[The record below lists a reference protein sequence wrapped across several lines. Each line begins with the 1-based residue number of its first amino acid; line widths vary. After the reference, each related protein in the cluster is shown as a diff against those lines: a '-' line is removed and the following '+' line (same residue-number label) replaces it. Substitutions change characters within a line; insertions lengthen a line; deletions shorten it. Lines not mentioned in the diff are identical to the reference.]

1 MSCRLLR
8 LSPGLVLL
16 LALAGC
22 ATQPPAPPLD
32 AAPIRFLLTFDDG
45 PNARSDYNTT
55 LAIHAALADNDV
67 QPGIKALF
75 FVQTRNPKGG
85 GTDKGKAVLRQAHA
99 AGHVLGLHSGTARGH
114 IRHTRLAPQEF
125 EQSLIDGKSD
135 LHAITGSDPE
145 FVRPTYWGY
154 DDRTRA
160 GYAARGLK
168 MLLTNVNGRDGII
181 YVLNAKQDPVREFR
195 DELRRVRAEIESGAL
210 KPLDGVIPVVVTFHD
225 LNPYTSRRM
234 ATYLQLLVDAARH
247 AGLTVAAKPFYDNAD
262 DIITAARQRAMP
274 PPAAASTAP
283 R

>member
-1 MSCRLLR
+1 MISAIRRLLA
-8 LSPGLVLL
+8 GLL
-16 LALAGC
+16 LLPVLAGC
-22 ATQPPAPPLD
+22 QSLPPAPPLD

-75 FVQTRNPKGG
+75 FVQTRNRNGG
-85 GTDKGKAVLRQAHA
+85 GTDRGREILRRAHT

-114 IRHTRLAPQEF
+114 IRHTRLTPQEF
-125 EQSLIDGKSD
+125 EQSLIDGKAD
-135 LHAITGSDPE
+135 LCAITGSDPE

-160 GYAARGLK
+160 GYAAHGLK

-181 YVLNAKQDPVREFR
+181 YVLNAKQDPQGEFR
-195 DELRRVRAEIESGAL
+195 DELRRVRADIEAGKL
-210 KPLDGVIPVVVTFHD
+210 PPLDGVVPVVVTFHD

-234 ATYLQLLVDAARH
+234 AQYLNLLVDAARH
-247 AGLTVAAKPFYDNAD
+247 AGLTPAAKPYYDD
-262 DIITAARQRAMP
+262 TGGIVTAARWRAT
-274 PPAAASTAP
+274 PAP
-283 R
+283 